1 MTSSTAAPETTDKP
15 RTDIRMVRADIDLNA
30 FQRWAGSRQL
40 IRRDVFDEG
49 FAMHCL
55 LTETFGEFAPKPFRL
70 IAPKRRG
77 VTRGTL
83 YGYCRWEANAMR
95 EASEQFADPL
105 QATALPSGGIQTK
118 RMPMEWPPGRR
129 LGFEI
134 LVRPVARG
142 ARQNERRGAEMDVFQ
157 REAMLH
163 PPNRMD
169 RGREQVYSDWLS
181 DQLQRHG
188 RAELE
193 SATLQS
199 FQRTRAVRSLRGQ
212 PVEGPSALMRG
223 VLRIGDPETFNRLIE
238 RGVGRHRAY
247 GYGMLLLRP
256 PGPAGE

>member
-1 MTSSTAAPETTDKP
+1 MMSLTAAPEMTDKP
-15 RTDIRMVRADIDLNA
+15 RVNIRMVRADIDLNA
-30 FQRWAGSRQL
+30 FHRWAGARQL
-40 IRRDVFDEG
+40 IRHDVFDEG

-55 LTETFGEFAPKPFRL
+55 LTETFGELAPKPFRL

-83 YGYCRWEANAMR
+83 YGYCPWDANAMR
-95 EASEQFADPL
+95 EVSEQFADPL
-105 QATALPSGGIQTK
+105 QATALPAGSIQTK
-118 RMPMEWPPGRR
+118 PMPIDWTPGHR

-142 ARQNERRGAEMDVFQ
+142 SRKSVRRGAEIDVFQ

-163 PPNRMD
+163 PPNRME
-169 RGREQVYSDWLS
+169 RSREQVYTDWLS

-193 SATLQS
+193 SAALQS

-212 PVEGPSALMRG
+212 PVEGPTALMRG
-223 VLRIGDPETFNRLIE
+223 ALRINDPEAFNHLIE

-256 PGPAGE
+256 PGPAP

>member
-1 MTSSTAAPETTDKP
+1 MTTLTAAPEMTDKP
-15 RTDIRMVRADIDLNA
+15 RADIHMVRADIDLNA

-40 IRRDVFDEG
+40 IRRDLFDEG

-55 LTETFGEFAPKPFRL
+55 LTETFGELAPKPFRL
-70 IAPKRRG
+70 IAPRRRG

-83 YGYCRWEANAMR
+83 YGYCRWDADQMR
-95 EASEQFADPL
+95 DASEQFADPL
-105 QATALPSGGIQTK
+105 QSTALPSGSIQTK
-118 RMPMEWPPGRR
+118 RMPIDWSPGRR

-142 ARQNERRGAEMDVFQ
+142 SRKSVRRGAEMDVFQ
-157 REAMLH
+157 REAMLQ

-169 RGREQVYSDWLS
+169 RSREQVYSDWLS
-181 DQLQRHG
+181 DQLHRHG

-199 FQRTRAVRSLRGQ
+199 FIRTRAVRSLRGQ
-212 PVEGPSALMRG
+212 FVEGPTALMRG
-223 VLRIGDPETFNRLIE
+223 TLRIGDTEAFNRLIR

-256 PGPAGE
+256 PGSAP

>member
-1 MTSSTAAPETTDKP
+1 MTTLTAAPEATKNHHA
-15 RTDIRMVRADIDLNA
+15 DIHMVRADIDLNA

-55 LTETFGEFAPKPFRL
+55 LTETFGELAPKPFRL
-70 IAPKRRG
+70 IAPERRG

-83 YGYCRWEANAMR
+83 YGYCQWEANAMR

-105 QATALPSGGIQTK
+105 QATALPSGSIQTK
-118 RMPMEWPPGRR
+118 RMPVDWTPGHR

-142 ARQNERRGAEMDVFQ
+142 ARKSVRRGAETDVFQ

-163 PPNRMD
+163 PLNQMD
-169 RGREQVYSDWLS
+169 RSREQVYSDWLS

-199 FQRTRAVRSLRGQ
+199 FRRTRAVRSLRGQ
-212 PVEGPSALMRG
+212 PIEGPSALMRG
-223 VLRIGDPETFNRLIE
+223 VLRITDPETFNRLIE

-256 PGPAGE
+256 PGPAP